1 MRSKVLWF
9 LLVASLALNV
19 FFVAGVVYPR
29 LMGHHHP
36 PRDYDPVA
44 RAAEEF
50 SLDAEQTEAL
60 TALRG
65 RMAERLAEGR
75 EEREGF
81 QAIILEALG
90 RPDFDRAA
98 LAEALA
104 ARRAGGDDMILDMT
118 GELHGFLAG
127 LSPEQKAAFLE
138 RARER
143 DFLRRLLFPPRPRP
157 DRDGS
162 DREGP
167 GRD

>member
-9 LLVASLALNV
+9 LLAASLALNV
-19 FFVAGVVYPR
+19 FFVAGVLYPR
-29 LMGHHHP
+29 LMGHPHP
-36 PRDYDPVA
+36 PQGGDPIA

-50 SLDAEQTEAL
+50 SLDAGQTEAL

-65 RMAERLAEGR
+65 RMAERLAAGREGR
-75 EEREGF
+75 ESF
-81 QAIILEALG
+81 QAIILEALSE
-90 RPDFDRAA
+90 PAFDRAA
-98 LAEALA
+98 LAQALA
-104 ARRAGGDDMILDMT
+104 ARRAQGDDMIVDMA
-118 GELHGFLAG
+118 EDLHGFLAG

-157 DRDGS
+157 DR
-162 DREGP
+162 EGA